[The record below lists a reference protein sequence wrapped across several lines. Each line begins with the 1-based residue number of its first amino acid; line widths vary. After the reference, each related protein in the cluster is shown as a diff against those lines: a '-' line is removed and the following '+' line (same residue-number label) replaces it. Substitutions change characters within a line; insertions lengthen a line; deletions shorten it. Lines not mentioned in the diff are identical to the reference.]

1 MAPRRPMLFPEQ
13 YGLALVTLLALVLG
27 IVAVVLAL
35 RA

>member
-27 IVAVVLAL
+27 IVAVVLVL

>member
-27 IVAVVLAL
+27 IVAVVIAL